1 MYVMIYVCLDIWYD
15 IFTFSDFKTKLKI
28 LQLSDNH
35 YNYGYG
41 IEVITKDISWEL
53 TDDILKQIKY
63 KKLKI
68 LDASGYNSKITDE
81 GIKHMQLHTL
91 NATGN
96 SKITDEGQR
105 DLLKNLVF

>member
-1 MYVMIYVCLDIWYD
+1 MIYVCLDIWYD

-91 NATGN
+91 NASYN
-96 SKITDEGQR
+96 EKITEKHLTNCKIYR
-105 DLLKNLVF
+105 

>member
-1 MYVMIYVCLDIWYD
+1 MLCLDLWSD
-15 IFTFSDFKTKLKI
+15 IIEFSEFEIKLKI
-28 LQLSDNH
+28 LKLSDSH
-35 YNYGYG
+35 YNYGF
-41 IEVITKDISWEL
+41 IIKEIPENNNL
-53 TDDILKQIKY
+53 TNNILKQKKY
-63 KKLKI
+63 HKLQNLTICHNK
-68 LDASGYNSKITDE
+68 KITDE